1 MRRAPGGAGRSCF
14 GRPALAAVAV
24 AAATAVGGGCDDG
37 RAAARAELAGGDPE
51 RGAAVIREAGCG
63 ACHTIPGV
71 DGAGG
76 LVGPPLT
83 SWSRRSYIAGALP
96 NSPENLVR
104 WIADP
109 PSVEPGT
116 AMPDLDLSREE
127 ARDVAAYLYT
137 LR

>member
-1 MRRAPGGAGRSCF
+1 MRRAPGGAVRSSF
-14 GRPALAAVAV
+14 TALALAVLAAGAVAAVA
-24 AAATAVGGGCDDG
+24 TGCDDG
-37 RAAARAELAGGDPE
+37 RAVARAEVAGGDPA
-51 RGAAVIREAGCG
+51 RGAAVIRDAGCG

-71 DGAGG
+71 DGARG

-83 SWSRRSYIAGALP
+83 SWSRRSYIAGSLP

-104 WIADP
+104 WISDP
-109 PSVEPGT
+109 PSVEPAT
-116 AMPDLDLSREE
+116 AMPDLDLSAGE